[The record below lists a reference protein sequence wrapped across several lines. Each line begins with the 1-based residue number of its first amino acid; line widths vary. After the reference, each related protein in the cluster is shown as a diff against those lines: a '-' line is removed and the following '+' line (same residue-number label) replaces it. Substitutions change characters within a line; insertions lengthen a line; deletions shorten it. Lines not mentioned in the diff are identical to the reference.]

1 MNTKLLIKYAT
12 TIDTDE
18 MKRQAQAKADDLI
31 KKISPHEQP
40 DRAELDNILNGI
52 RGMGSQIHFITGETE
67 KTRAARSLL
76 NAIGKHD
83 AAVVPTTLPAML
95 AAGAGIG
102 GLTGAI
108 SDDRGNA
115 LHGAARGAATG
126 AGLLGG
132 AKAGLDFAS
141 KNYKGHELAG
151 ALTGAAV
158 GGLGSNLLAKA
169 LLG

>member
-1 MNTKLLIKYAT
+1 MNTKLLKQAAA
-12 TIDTDE
+12 IDPDAL
-18 MKRQAQAKADDLI
+18 KQDAKVKLNELI
-31 KKISPHEQP
+31 TKLAPNEQP
-40 DRAELDNILNGI
+40 NRAELDNVLDGLRNI
-52 RGMGSQIHFITGETE
+52 GMQTHFITGERDST
-67 KTRAARSLL
+67 KATRALV
-76 NAIGKHD
+76 NAMGRYD
-83 AAVVPTTLPAML
+83 AAMIPTTLPAML

-158 GGLGSNLLAKA
+158 GGLGSNILAKA